1 MWKAARQRSRRSAGG
16 LFPADVIGIDEP
28 GYPANLRSIPFPPK
42 VLWVRGALPPVG
54 AVAIVG
60 TRHPTRFGRSVA
72 HAAACSA
79 VAAGLAVI
87 SGLAAG
93 IDTVAHESALAA
105 GGRTWAVLGS
115 GVDVPTPVSNAVLA
129 EEIVASGGGLLA
141 EVPPG
146 TPVGRRHLVARDRI
160 QSGLSLAVV
169 ICQCEISSGAMHT
182 ARFAAI
188 QGRLLVVVRPR
199 GPGRAVTACT
209 GNVALA
215 DPNGCDPALLSATGK
230 TAELIRARRPMA
242 DVVIDS
248 RDELAELLERLQ
260 PG

>member
-1 MWKAARQRSRRSAGG
+1 MWRAARQRSRRSAGR
-16 LFPADVIGIDEP
+16 LFPADGIGIGEP

-115 GVDVPTPVSNAVLA
+115 GVDVPTPVSNTVLA

-146 TPVGRRHLVARDRI
+146 TPVGRRRLVARDRI

-199 GPGRAVTACT
+199 EPGRAVTACT

-230 TAELIRARRPMA
+230 TAELIRARRPVA

-248 RDELAELLERLQ
+248 RDELAELLERLR

>member
-1 MWKAARQRSRRSAGG
+1 M
-16 LFPADVIGIDEP
+16 FPADGIGIGEP

-60 TRHPTRFGRSVA
+60 TRHPTLFGRSVA

-115 GVDVPTPVSNAVLA
+115 GVDVPTPVSNTVLA

-146 TPVGRRHLVARDRI
+146 TPVGRRRLVARDRI

-188 QGRLLVVVRPR
+188 QGRILVVVRPR
-199 GPGRAVTACT
+199 EPGRAVTACT

-230 TAELIRARRPMA
+230 TAELIRARRPVA

-248 RDELAELLERLQ
+248 RDELAELLERLR

>member
-1 MWKAARQRSRRSAGG
+1 M
-16 LFPADVIGIDEP
+16 
-28 GYPANLRSIPFPPK
+28 
-42 VLWVRGALPPVG
+42 RGALPPVG

-60 TRHPTRFGRSVA
+60 TRHPKRFGRSVA